1 MVGRKEYEMEE
12 IKKELNEAVVL
23 LGTILVSGDAV
34 DVMAAAKAKVR
45 RAAKLLDE
53 KPPAPPK
60 IPPTKR

>member
-1 MVGRKEYEMEE
+1 MD
-12 IKKELNEAVVL
+12 IKKELNEAL
-23 LGTILVSGDAV
+23 TMLGAIMVSGDAV
-34 DVMAAAKAKVR
+34 DFMAAAKAKVR

>member
-1 MVGRKEYEMEE
+1 MDE

-34 DVMAAAKAKVR
+34 DFMAAAKSKIRQVV
-45 RAAKLLDE
+45 KSLDE

>member
-1 MVGRKEYEMEE
+1 MEE

-60 IPPTKR
+60 IPPAKR

>member
-1 MVGRKEYEMEE
+1 MDE

-34 DVMAAAKAKVR
+34 DFMAAAKSKIRQVV
-45 RAAKLLDE
+45 KSLDE
-53 KPPAPPK
+53 KPPVSPK

>member
-1 MVGRKEYEMEE
+1 MDE
-12 IKKELNEAVVL
+12 IKKELKEAVVL

-34 DVMAAAKAKVR
+34 DVMAAAKSKVR